1 MTAGLSLSVPR
12 IVALLF
18 VQLAIKLLWVIDRVT
33 GLDLRYVS
41 KTIVRSA
48 LFAIPLSFF
57 AFLTYS
63 YSTGYLNKIA
73 TIVLIPEY
81 VPTEFKAS
89 VVSYPLL
96 TGSDPAP
103 FVTAK
108 SALAIEKSR
117 ERILFEKNPA
127 EELAPASTV
136 KLMTALVAL
145 DIYDMEETVPVPE
158 ICTQVEGTKAWFPSS
173 LKFKIRDLIYAML
186 VGSAG
191 DAACTL
197 SHSKVSEEDFIS
209 LMNSKAVGI
218 GLNSTIFSN
227 PIGLDNIN
235 GGHHSTASDLYS
247 MATYAMSIP
256 QIKEAV
262 SRTNFVLSSIDGSY
276 QANLY
281 NTNRL
286 LWEIPN
292 TLGIKTGTT
301 EGAGEVLIY
310 EYKDDLKDVVIVVM
324 GSKDRFGDTMKILNW
339 VGRNYSWE

>member
-1 MTAGLSLSVPR
+1 MVADLSLSLPR
-12 IVALLF
+12 IVALFL
-18 VQLAIKLLWVIDRVT
+18 VNSVVKILWIIDRVT
-33 GLDLRYVS
+33 GLDLRYIS
-41 KTIVRSA
+41 KTIARSI
-48 LFAIPLSFF
+48 LFAILLSFF
-57 AFLTYS
+57 SFLAYS
-63 YSTGYLNKIA
+63 YSTGYLHKVA
-73 TIVLIPEY
+73 TVVLIPEY

-89 VVSYPLL
+89 VVSYPVLI
-96 TGSDPAP
+96 GSDPAP

-158 ICTQVEGTKAWFPSS
+158 ICTRVEGTKAWFPSIS
-173 LKFKIRDLIYAML
+173 EFKVRDLIYAML

-197 SHSKVSEEDFIS
+197 SQAKISEEDFIS

-235 GGHHSTASDLYS
+235 GGHHSTASDLYKLAAY
-247 MATYAMSIP
+247 ATSVPEI
-256 QIKEAV
+256 QEAV
-262 SRTNFVLSSIDGSY
+262 SRESFLLSSADGNY
-276 QANLY
+276 RVNLN

-286 LWEIPN
+286 LREIPN

-310 EYKDDLKDVVIVVM
+310 EYKDDLKDIVIIVM
-324 GSKDRFGDTMKILNW
+324 GSRDRFGDTVKILNW
-339 VGRNYSWE
+339 IGKNYTWE